1 MSSNPVELLQ
11 LVRLHLLSNSAV
23 TDLVGERIH
32 TTHFMDFDD
41 VTRQLPAVILEL
53 AGGSMA
59 YNQNFQSAT
68 MFLYCYSAQNSAQ
81 TLDLMQACKN
91 ALHAERLAHNS
102 IGMRGMLEESTR
114 PIQGYN
120 DSVRAWYCRSTYL
133 ALTVG

>member
-1 MSSNPVELLQ
+1 MGSSPSELLQ
-11 LVRLHLLSNSAV
+11 LVRLHLLANSTV
-23 TDLVGERIH
+23 TTLVDERIH

-53 AGGSMA
+53 AGGEMA
-59 YNQNFQSAT
+59 YNQNLQSVSL
-68 MFLYCYSAQNSAQ
+68 FLYCYSAQNSAQ
-81 TLDLMQACKN
+81 TLELNQACKD
-91 ALHAERLAHNS
+91 ALHAERLSHS
-102 IGMRGMLEESTR
+102 SLTMRGMLEESTR